1 MKRIASMVIGI
12 ALLICGLIISPA
24 LAATKVKLLYAAVN
38 AFTASYVAQD
48 QGYFGQ
54 HGLDVDLSIAQ
65 NSGLVPSALLADSAQ
80 IGGVTPSAL
89 LAATEQGLDL
99 VIVAGTI
106 DYPQKSGTAGMLART
121 GSGIKSAADLVGR
134 KVGTPG
140 FGGIPD
146 VLAKKWVQVN
156 GADYHKVDWVEIP
169 FPQMGDALTAGI
181 IDAATLVSP
190 FYNHIVDGKVGYQIG
205 DTFSVISPGTTAVI
219 FVSTRDW
226 ATKNPQSV
234 EALRVSLDAAVAFIA
249 DSAHT
254 ASVRDSI
261 VKYTKLP
268 PQAAA
273 SAVIPI
279 NFDVR
284 PNGKALA
291 FWIDVSREQGLIK
304 GNPDPASLF
313 AP

>member
-1 MKRIASMVIGI
+1 MKHI
-12 ALLICGLIISPA
+12 ALMIIAVEVLICGLIASSVSA
-24 LAATKVKLLYAAVN
+24 QTKIKLLYPTVN

-65 NSGLVPSALLADSAQ
+65 NAGLVPSALVSDSAQ
-80 IGGVTPSAL
+80 IGGVTPTAL
-89 LAATEQGLDL
+89 LSANEQGLNL
-99 VIVAGTI
+99 AIVAGTI
-106 DYPQKSGTAGMLART
+106 DYPQNPGTAGILAHT
-121 GSGIKSAADLVGR
+121 GSGIKNATDLVGK
-134 KVGTPG
+134 KVGIPG

-156 GADYHKVDWVEIP
+156 GADFRQVDWVEIA
-169 FPQMGDALTAGI
+169 FPQMGDALTGGI

-190 FYNHIVDGKVGYQIG
+190 FYNHIIDGKVGYQIG
-205 DTFSVISPGTTAVI
+205 DTFSVISPGTGSI
-219 FVSTRDW
+219 FFASTREW
-226 ATKNPQSV
+226 AAKNSQAIK
-234 EALRVSLDAAVAFIA
+234 ALRASLDEAVAFIA
-249 DSAHT
+249 DPTHA

-261 VKYTKLP
+261 AKYTKLP
-268 PQAAA
+268 PQAAG

-279 NFDVR
+279 NYDVQ
-284 PNGKALA
+284 PTAKALT
-291 FWIDVSREQGLIK
+291 FWIAVSREQGLIK